1 MAETLELVPKVKKIV
16 KLLDSKKALDIRA
29 INIAGPSALT
39 DYFVICSASN
49 IPHVQ
54 SLCDDVE
61 EMMSKELGIEPRRIE
76 GYQSA
81 NWVLLDFND
90 IIVHIFYKE
99 SRQYYALD
107 KLWSDGISLDIS
119 DVVVP

>member
-1 MAETLELVPKVKKIV
+1 M
-16 KLLDSKKALDIRA
+16 DSKKALDIKA
-29 INIAGPSALT
+29 INIAEKSALA
-39 DYFVICSASN
+39 DYFIICSANNTS
-49 IPHVQ
+49 HVQ
-54 SLCDDVE
+54 SLSDDVE

-90 IIVHIFYKE
+90 VIVHIFYKE

-107 KLWSDGISLDIS
+107 KLWADGIPLDIS